1 MALENQ
7 ERLDKIMAIL
17 NLPTFTEQAEKTP
30 EEKLLESLQQVQ
42 VQRPTAEVPRFT
54 RYGNRMAER
63 GGFDVLPQEQLSGMT
78 QQQVDEYEA
87 ERRKARGAGISE
99 TLMRMGQAFAGKDA
113 DAGIVRRQQ
122 ARQAQAQQAEQERLM
137 QQLAQDPRYAD
148 QIKLIQAGLDP
159 RMFTPKPTKGP
170 SSYEEYIRTDS
181 TPTEAEY
188 AAFLLEKEKSG
199 ATQINLDQKR
209 DTIFAQEA
217 AKAGFATKKEVD
229 KQITQDKQLLTRI
242 KMSKRQ
248 LLDGVKTGKIEEFLM
263 PFKEF
268 AVGIGV
274 ADEETVKNLGQQE
287 LFQATTNF
295 LVPRMRVEGSGST
308 SDMEIE
314 LFKSA
319 VPNLGRT
326 SAGNL
331 VVAGGIEN
339 LVEYNIKR
347 QRLMD
352 KYLQENKN
360 LLGFGEY
367 ADKEL
372 GPLYKSYSS
381 DNEFDTQVKQGT
393 LKEGD
398 FVYDAI
404 NGQFRVLTKEDVS

>member
-1 MALENQ
+1 MAFDFTNPYGMVTGQPNLGPIMPQPPQTPNPMSGGKNDKLSLMLFALGGALKGDKNFVQNTMQLQQMQEGKRRKKEMEENWNKALGKLEGSVDPTLI
-7 ERLDKIMAIL
+7 ELAKIVG
-17 NLPTFTEQAEKTP
+17 AEKGTG
-30 EEKLLESLQQVQ
+30 LIAS
-42 VQRPTAEVPRFT
+42 
-54 RYGNRMAER
+54 G
-63 GGFDVLPQEQLSGMT
+63 LPKT
-78 QQQVDEYEA
+78 
-87 ERRKARGAGISE
+87 
-99 TLMRMGQAFAGKDA
+99 
-113 DAGIVRRQQ
+113 
-122 ARQAQAQQAEQERLM
+122 
-137 QQLAQDPRYAD
+137 
-148 QIKLIQAGLDP
+148 
-159 RMFTPKPTKGP
+159 TKGP
-170 SSYEEYIRTDS
+170 SSYEEFRRA
-181 TPTEAEY
+181 AEDPEY
-188 AAFLLEKEKSG
+188 RKFLDEQEKAG

-248 LLDGVKTGKIEEFLM
+248 LLDGVKTGKVEEFLM

>member
-1 MALENQ
+1 VGLSAL
-7 ERLDKIMAIL
+7 
-17 NLPTFTEQAEKTP
+17 
-30 EEKLLESLQQVQ
+30 
-42 VQRPTAEVPRFT
+42 
-54 RYGNRMAER
+54 
-63 GGFDVLPQEQLSGMT
+63 
-78 QQQVDEYEA
+78 
-87 ERRKARGAGISE
+87 SE
-99 TLMRMGQAFAGKDA
+99 TLKGGDPVGRTLGL
-113 DAGIVRRQQ
+113 QQ
-122 ARQAQAQQAEQERLM
+122 QFEQQAQQADQDRLM
-137 QQLAQDPRYAD
+137 QQLAQDPRYAN

-159 RMFTPKPTKGP
+159 RMFTPKTTKGP

-188 AAFLLEKEKSG
+188 LAFLEKQKKAG

-248 LLDGVKTGKIEEFLM
+248 LLDGVKTGKVEEFLM

-274 ADEETVKNLGQQE
+274 ADEETVKNLGEQE

-352 KYLQENKN
+352 NYLQKNKN

-367 ADKEL
+367 ADKKL

-381 DNEFDTQVKQGT
+381 DNEFDTQVKKGT

-404 NGQFRVLTKEDVS
+404 NRQFRVLTKEDVS

>member
-1 MALENQ
+1 MP
-7 ERLDKIMAIL
+7 IL
-17 NLPTFTEQAEKTP
+17 NKKPLDPFGTNTLFNDIQNTDAQIQSMNIP
-30 EEKLLESLQQVQ
+30 QQTQ
-42 VQRPTAEVPRFT
+42 P
-54 RYGNRMAER
+54 M
-63 GGFDVLPQEQLSGMT
+63 QEDPM
-78 QQQVDEYEA
+78 
-87 ERRKARGAGISE
+87 
-99 TLMRMGQAFAGKDA
+99 
-113 DAGIVRRQQ
+113 VRRQRAGNMMLALSDVLRGQ
-122 ARQAQAQQAEQERLM
+122 DPSQGVMQRQKMLQAQEQQGEQDRLM
-137 QQLAQDPRYAD
+137 QQLAQDPRYANK
-148 QIKLIQAGLDP
+148 IKLIQAGLDP
-159 RMFTPKPTKGP
+159 RMFATKTAKGP

-188 AAFLLEKEKSG
+188 LAFLENQKKAS

-248 LLDGVKTGKIEEFLM
+248 LLDRVKTGRVEEFLM

-352 KYLQENKN
+352 KYLKENKN
-360 LLGFGEY
+360 
-367 ADKEL
+367 
-372 GPLYKSYSS
+372 
-381 DNEFDTQVKQGT
+381 
-393 LKEGD
+393 
-398 FVYDAI
+398 I
-404 NGQFRVLTKEDVS
+404 

>member
-1 MALENQ
+1 
-7 ERLDKIMAIL
+7 MAIGDL
-17 NLPTFTEQAEKTP
+17 LKSLGQGIDRGFTKIGGYDPSQQVSQEEAFRRKNIGIENLQRTLGRSAAIMSGDPQRLALSAQQDEAARKKQFMDDYIRKNPGQAE
-30 EEKLLESLQQVQ
+30 LLRAL
-42 VQRPTAEVPRFT
+42 
-54 RYGNRMAER
+54 
-63 GGFDVLPQEQLSGMT
+63 
-78 QQQVDEYEA
+78 
-87 ERRKARGAGISE
+87 
-99 TLMRMGQAFAGKDA
+99 
-113 DAGIVRRQQ
+113 
-122 ARQAQAQQAEQERLM
+122 
-137 QQLAQDPRYAD
+137 
-148 QIKLIQAGLDP
+148 QAGVPASML
-159 RMFTPKPTKGP
+159 TKKPTKGP

-188 AAFLLEKEKSG
+188 LAFLENQKRAG
-199 ATQINLDQKR
+199 ATNINLDQKR

-352 KYLQENKN
+352 EYLQENKN

-367 ADKEL
+367 ADKKL

>member
-1 MALENQ
+1 MAFGKPRTPL
-7 ERLDKIMAIL
+7 
-17 NLPTFTEQAEKTP
+17 TP
-30 EEKLLESLQQVQ
+30 EEQLQ
-42 VQRPTAEVPRFT
+42 
-54 RYGNRMAER
+54 
-63 GGFDVLPQEQLSGMT
+63 
-78 QQQVDEYEA
+78 
-87 ERRKARGAGISE
+87 RRQNLGVGLAALSE
-99 TLMRMGQAFAGKDA
+99 TLRGGDPVARTLGL
-113 DAGIVRRQQ
+113 QQ
-122 ARQAQAQQAEQERLM
+122 QFEQQEQQAEQDKLM

-148 QIKLIQAGLDP
+148 QIKLIQADLDP
-159 RMFTPKPTKGP
+159 RMFTPKTTKGP

-181 TPTEAEY
+181 TPTPEEY

-248 LLDGVKTGKIEEFLM
+248 LLDGVKTGKVEEFLM

-339 LVEYNIKR
+339 LVVYNIKR

>member
-1 MALENQ
+1 MAFDFTNPYGMVTGQPNLGPVMPQTPTTPQTPNPMGGGKNDKLSLMLFALGGALKGDKNFVQNTMQLQQMQEGKRRKKEMEENWNKALGKLEGSVDPTLI
-7 ERLDKIMAIL
+7 ELAKIVG
-17 NLPTFTEQAEKTP
+17 AEKGTG
-30 EEKLLESLQQVQ
+30 LIAS
-42 VQRPTAEVPRFT
+42 
-54 RYGNRMAER
+54 G
-63 GGFDVLPQEQLSGMT
+63 LPKT
-78 QQQVDEYEA
+78 
-87 ERRKARGAGISE
+87 
-99 TLMRMGQAFAGKDA
+99 
-113 DAGIVRRQQ
+113 
-122 ARQAQAQQAEQERLM
+122 
-137 QQLAQDPRYAD
+137 
-148 QIKLIQAGLDP
+148 
-159 RMFTPKPTKGP
+159 TKGP
-170 SSYEEYIRTDS
+170 TSYQEYLLTLPLGEK
-181 TPTEAEY
+181 PTGAGFD
-188 AAFLLEKEKSG
+188 AFLLDKEKSG

-248 LLDGVKTGKIEEFLM
+248 LLDGVKTGKVEEFLM

-372 GPLYKSYSS
+372 GPLYKSYNS

>member
-1 MALENQ
+1 MSFGKPQTPL
-7 ERLDKIMAIL
+7 
-17 NLPTFTEQAEKTP
+17 TP
-30 EEKLLESLQQVQ
+30 EQQMQ
-42 VQRPTAEVPRFT
+42 
-54 RYGNRMAER
+54 
-63 GGFDVLPQEQLSGMT
+63 
-78 QQQVDEYEA
+78 
-87 ERRKARGAGISE
+87 
-99 TLMRMGQAFAGKDA
+99 
-113 DAGIVRRQQ
+113 RQQ
-122 ARQAQAQQAEQERLM
+122 RLGLGLSALSDVFAKRDPIAGTMERQAMLQAQQKKAEQDKILEELGKNPKFAN
-137 QQLAQDPRYAD
+137 QV
-148 QIKLIQAGLDP
+148 KLLQAGIDP
-159 RMFTPKPTKGP
+159 RMFATTKGP
-170 SSYEEYIRTDS
+170 ASYEEYIRTDT
-181 TPTEAEY
+181 TPTQEEY

-209 DTIFAQEA
+209 DTIFQQEA

-248 LLDGVKTGKIEEFLM
+248 LLDGVKTGKVEEFLM

-381 DNEFDTQVKQGT
+381 DNEFDTQVKKGI

-404 NGQFRVLTKEDVS
+404 NRQFRVLTKEDVS